1 MTDICLKYILNVW
14 WYNLFFIYKF
24 LRVWE
29 MWGYVDEIVRYYM
42 NKLVS
47 IIISCSV
54 FGFFF

>member
-1 MTDICLKYILNVW
+1 
-14 WYNLFFIYKF
+14 
-24 LRVWE
+24 